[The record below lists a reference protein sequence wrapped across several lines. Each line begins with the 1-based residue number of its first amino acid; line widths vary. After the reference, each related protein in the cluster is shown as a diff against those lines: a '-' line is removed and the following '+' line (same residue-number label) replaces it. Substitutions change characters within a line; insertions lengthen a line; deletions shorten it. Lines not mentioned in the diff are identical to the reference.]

1 MKADRPPRGV
11 SDLREPSKTKPRE
24 RERQKKKPVIDDFWD
39 NIEEP
44 NVPVI
49 GVLEAGGKTNI
60 LSNNAQNIPN

>member
-11 SDLREPSKTKPRE
+11 NDLREPSKTKPRE
-24 RERQKKKPVIDDFWD
+24 RKRQKKKPVIDDFWD

-49 GVLEAGGKTNI
+49 GV
-60 LSNNAQNIPN
+60 S